1 MRYIAKKKRGKDSKN
16 VYIYIVKIFSFNNSV
31 KIQFSK
37 NVLSNGI
44 KFNLNTILEYNQ
56 RKKGKKKDAEQKVF
70 IENDATTLKRLS
82 RL

>member
-1 MRYIAKKKRGKDSKN
+1 M
-16 VYIYIVKIFSFNNSV
+16 YIYIVKIFSFNNSV

-44 KFNLNTILEYNQ
+44 KFNLNTILECNQ